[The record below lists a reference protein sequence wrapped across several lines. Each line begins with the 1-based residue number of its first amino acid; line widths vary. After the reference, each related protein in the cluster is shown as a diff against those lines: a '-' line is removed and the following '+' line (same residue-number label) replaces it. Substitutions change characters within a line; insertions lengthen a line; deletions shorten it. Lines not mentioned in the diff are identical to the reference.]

1 MSELQERVQAA
12 VGSGYRVE
20 RELGGGG
27 MSRVY
32 LAKEVALG
40 RSVVIKLLA
49 PELTSEVLAARF
61 RREFQVT
68 AILGQHP
75 HILPVL
81 STGTNGGLLYFITPY
96 IEGESLRHRL
106 RREGRLPVEDAVRI
120 LTELGSALAF
130 AHEKGIVHRDLKPE
144 NVLLSD
150 GHAVL
155 ADFGISAVLARPAT
169 PPPGGDDAR
178 LTEGGIAVG
187 TPGYM
192 SPEQAAGDAD
202 IDGRSDLYSLA
213 IIGYEMLTGAP
224 PFTGDSPMAVMSA
237 HLNEPPKPVR
247 GLRADTPRG
256 VADALGK
263 ALAKR
268 PADRFQGAD
277 AFGDA
282 LATALSGARAAAPM
296 PARRRLALVLGV
308 ATLATLAGV
317 AFLRRERPEAPNAN
331 LVAIAPFEALGTD
344 LGVWREGLVDLLTS
358 NLDGAGPL
366 RVVPPSV
373 VLRRAPAR
381 MDRTG
386 ARQLA
391 ERTRAGIT
399 IYGSLIASGRD
410 SVRVTATIVET
421 ATGRATDVQWR
432 DETAR
437 MDRLA
442 DSLSMAIL
450 RELGRTRA
458 IGATRLASLGSSSL
472 PALKAYLQGEQSYR
486 RSDWDSAASHYQRA
500 VALDSTF
507 APALR
512 HLSNALGWRLT
523 PQLELSNEG
532 YRYALQAGALNRG
545 LAPRESLLVAAD
557 SIFAALQLSDPRQS
571 IPPRTALVR
580 RVTALLDD
588 GVRRFPDDPEMWFKF
603 GDVHYHFTRFVF
615 PSLSTMRT
623 ARDAFERAI
632 ALDSAFA
639 PAYIHHL
646 ELAAHDQDVATMR
659 RSALAYLALGPH
671 DVHGRS
677 VRLVQ
682 QLMDSRARPSA
693 AGDSVVA
700 SAGAE
705 VLQSAFS
712 MLVPLMDSAETQV
725 SMSRSL
731 YEASRAG
738 RAPANL
744 AREARTAY
752 ASTLL
757 LRGHVAQALALADST
772 QAIALLEAT
781 LLRAVR
787 PDSAA
792 RIFDGWLDDPRPP
805 GRIAAASVYWSL
817 SGDGV
822 RLERAMQLAAAGR
835 IPGFPSPLIPG
846 LRALARGD
854 TSTAIVALT
863 FADSACAGWCWE
875 TRLPLAFLLSATKRD
890 REAAAILDQDFLA
903 WPALRILWML
913 ERARVNERLGVR
925 PKAIDAYLYVANA
938 WRHADAALQ
947 PYVSEA
953 RRGSTRLS
961 SDPSRS

>member
-32 LAKEVALG
+32 LATEVALG

-68 AILGQHP
+68 AVLGQHP

-169 PPPGGDDAR
+169 PPPGGDDAPDG
-178 LTEGGIAVG
+178 GGIAVG

-237 HLNEPPKPVR
+237 HLHEPPKPVR

-268 PADRFQGAD
+268 PADRFQGAG

-282 LATALSGARAAAPM
+282 LATSLSGGRAAAPV

-615 PSLSTMRT
+615 PSQSTMRT

-693 AGDSVVA
+693 TGDSVVA

-731 YEASRAG
+731 WQGHLVPVVPPPAWHARGAHGLRLHAVAARSCGTGAGAG
-738 RAPANL
+738 RLDAGHRATRGDAVARRAPRQRRTNLRWMARRPAPAGSDCRRL
-744 AREARTAY
+744 GLLVAERRRRAPRT
-752 ASTLL
+752 
-757 LRGHVAQALALADST
+757 RH
-772 QAIALLEAT
+772 
-781 LLRAVR
+781 
-787 PDSAA
+787 
-792 RIFDGWLDDPRPP
+792 
-805 GRIAAASVYWSL
+805 
-817 SGDGV
+817 
-822 RLERAMQLAAAGR
+822 AAGGGR
-835 IPGFPSPLIPG
+835 RDPG
-846 LRALARGD
+846 L
-854 TSTAIVALT
+854 
-863 FADSACAGWCWE
+863 
-875 TRLPLAFLLSATKRD
+875 P
-890 REAAAILDQDFLA
+890 
-903 WPALRILWML
+903 
-913 ERARVNERLGVR
+913 
-925 PKAIDAYLYVANA
+925 
-938 WRHADAALQ
+938 
-947 PYVSEA
+947 
-953 RRGSTRLS
+953 RR
-961 SDPSRS
+961 

>member
-32 LAKEVALG
+32 LTTEVALG

-49 PELTSEVLAARF
+49 PELTSDVLAARF

-68 AILGQHP
+68 AVLGQHP

-268 PADRFQGAD
+268 PADRFQGAG
-277 AFGDA
+277 AFCDA
-282 LATALSGARAAAPM
+282 LATSLSGGRAAAPV

-545 LAPRESLLVAAD
+545 LAPASRSSSPPTRSSPRCNCRIPGNPCPPAPPWCAA
-557 SIFAALQLSDPRQS
+557 SPHSSTTGCAAFPTTRRCGSSSATCTITSPASSFPRRARCERPAMPS
-571 IPPRTALVR
+571 SAPSPSTRPSPRPTSTTSNSPRTTKTWRPCAGRHARTSPSVR
-580 RVTALLDD
+580 TTCTGAACASCSNSWTRAHGRLPPVTPSSRAPAPRSCSRPSPCSSRSWTRPK
-588 GVRRFPDDPEMWFKF
+588 RRFPCRARC
-603 GDVHYHFTRFVF
+603 TRHLV
-615 PSLSTMRT
+615 PVVPPPTWR
-623 ARDAFERAI
+623 AR
-632 ALDSAFA
+632 
-639 PAYIHHL
+639 
-646 ELAAHDQDVATMR
+646 
-659 RSALAYLALGPH
+659 
-671 DVHGRS
+671 
-677 VRLVQ
+677 
-682 QLMDSRARPSA
+682 RARPT
-693 AGDSVVA
+693 
-700 SAGAE
+700 
-705 VLQSAFS
+705 
-712 MLVPLMDSAETQV
+712 PP
-725 SMSRSL
+725 RCCC
-731 YEASRAG
+731 
-738 RAPANL
+738 
-744 AREARTAY
+744 
-752 ASTLL
+752 
-757 LRGHVAQALALADST
+757 
-772 QAIALLEAT
+772 
-781 LLRAVR
+781 AVMWHR
-787 PDSAA
+787 
-792 RIFDGWLDDPRPP
+792 R
-805 GRIAAASVYWSL
+805 
-817 SGDGV
+817 
-822 RLERAMQLAAAGR
+822 
-835 IPGFPSPLIPG
+835 
-846 LRALARGD
+846 
-854 TSTAIVALT
+854 
-863 FADSACAGWCWE
+863 
-875 TRLPLAFLLSATKRD
+875 
-890 REAAAILDQDFLA
+890 
-903 WPALRILWML
+903 
-913 ERARVNERLGVR
+913 
-925 PKAIDAYLYVANA
+925 
-938 WRHADAALQ
+938 WR
-947 PYVSEA
+947 
-953 RRGSTRLS
+953 
-961 SDPSRS
+961 

>member
-1 MSELQERVQAA
+1 MSDLQARIQAA
-12 VGSGYRVE
+12 VGSGYRIE

-32 LAKEVALG
+32 LATEVALD
-40 RSVVIKLLA
+40 RAVVIKLLA

-68 AILGQHP
+68 AVLGQHP

-81 STGTNGGLLYFITPY
+81 STGTNDGLLYFITPY

-106 RREGRLPVEDAVRI
+106 RREGKLGVEDAVRI

-144 NVLLSD
+144 NVLLAD

-155 ADFGISAVLARPAT
+155 ADFGISAVLSRAPT
-169 PPPGGDDAR
+169 PPPGGEDAR
-178 LTEGGIAVG
+178 LTEVGLAVG

-192 SPEQAAGDAD
+192 SPEQAAGDAN

-213 IIGYEMLTGAP
+213 VIGYEMLTGAP
-224 PFTGDSPMAVMSA
+224 PFTGSSPMAVMSA
-237 HLNEPPKPVR
+237 HLNETPKPVQGVR
-247 GLRADTPRG
+247 SDTPRG

-263 ALAKR
+263 ALRKL
-268 PADRFQGAD
+268 PGDRFQTAD
-277 AFGDA
+277 DFCAA
-282 LATALSGARAAAPM
+282 LAPSFAGHHAATPLPSRRWMTVALGLAAVAAA
-296 PARRRLALVLGV
+296 VGFV
-308 ATLATLAGV
+308 AT
-317 AFLRRERPEAPNAN
+317 RRNRPEAPNAN
-331 LVAIAPFEALGTD
+331 LVAIAPFEALGAD

-366 RVVPPSV
+366 RAVPPSV

-381 MDRTG
+381 MDRNG
-386 ARQLA
+386 ARLLA

-410 SVRVTATIVET
+410 SVRATATIVET
-421 ATGRATDVQWR
+421 ATGRTTDVQWR

-437 MDRLA
+437 IDRLA

-486 RSDWDSAASHYQRA
+486 RSDWDSAAYHYQRA
-500 VALDSTF
+500 VSLDSTF
-507 APALR
+507 APAWR
-512 HLSNALGWRLT
+512 HLSNAMGWRLT

-532 YRYALQAGALNRG
+532 YQYALRAGALNRG
-545 LAPRESLLVAAD
+545 LTPRESLLVAAD
-557 SIFAALQLSDPRQS
+557 SIFAALQLSDFKQPAG
-571 IPPRTALVR
+571 PRTALVR
-580 RVTALLDD
+580 RVTTLLDD

-603 GDVHYHFTRFVF
+603 GDVHYHFTRFIF
-615 PSLSTMRT
+615 PSRSTMRT
-623 ARDAFERAI
+623 ARDAFERSI

-646 ELAAHDQDVATMR
+646 ELAAQDQDVASMR
-659 RSALAYLALGPH
+659 KSARAYLALGPH

-682 QLMDSRARPSA
+682 QLMDERPRRSLS
-693 AGDSVVA
+693 GDSVVA
-700 SAGAE
+700 TAGAE

-725 SMSRSL
+725 TMSRTL
-731 YEASRAG
+731 YEASQSG
-738 RAPANL
+738 RAPSIM
-744 AREARTAY
+744 AREARMGYST
-752 ASTLL
+752 TLL
-757 LRGHVAQALALADST
+757 LRGHVTQALSVADSS
-772 QAIALLEAT
+772 QALPLLEAS
-781 LLRAVR
+781 LLRAV
-787 PDSAA
+787 PSDSAA
-792 RIFDGWLDDPRPP
+792 PIFDRWLADATPP
-805 GRIAAASVYWSL
+805 GRISAAAIYWSL
-817 SGDGV
+817 SGDRT
-822 RLERAMQLAAAGR
+822 RLERAMQLAATGKL
-835 IPGFPSPLIPG
+835 PNFPTALIPG

-854 TSTAIVALT
+854 TTTAITALT
-863 FADSACAGWCWE
+863 FADTACAGWCWE
-875 TRLPLAFLLSATKRD
+875 ARLPLAFLLSATKRD

-903 WPALRILWML
+903 WPTLKVLWMM

-938 WRHADAALQ
+938 WRNADATLQ

-953 RRGSTRLS
+953 RQGLARLR
-961 SDPSRS
+961 SDPTRS